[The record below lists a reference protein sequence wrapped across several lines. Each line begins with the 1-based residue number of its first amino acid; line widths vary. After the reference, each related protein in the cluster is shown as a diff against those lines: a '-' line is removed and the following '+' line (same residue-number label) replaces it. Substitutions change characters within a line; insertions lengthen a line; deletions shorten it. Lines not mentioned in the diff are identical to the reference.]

1 MRPQSPRRSCSPP
14 VKSRWFRPK
23 ITPTCRRDGSTLQ
36 GRLGPRPR
44 VRLLLLDTLRATEV
58 LVLYRHQFT
67 EVTSTFVVICFCEQ
81 HDIFG
86 LGAKS
91 VMHLSNFFGRHKN
104 IFFESLRAKTTSL
117 SFFKRCVFSNKK
129 MRTVWGLRA
138 KLQASSGPNVEHAI
152 SKYIFLF
159 FSRANAGILRASH
172 HLGNDVPVGTPG
184 QASSQPDPD

>member
-117 SFFKRCVFSNKK
+117 SFFKRCVLSNKK
-129 MRTVWGLRA
+129 MRTAGRMFSMPYL
-138 KLQASSGPNVEHAI
+138 N
-152 SKYIFLF
+152 IFSF
-159 FSRANAGILRASH
+159 FQPCKCRNFTSVAQPRQRR
-172 HLGNDVPVGTPG
+172 PG
-184 QASSQPDPD
+184 RHPRPSVIPT